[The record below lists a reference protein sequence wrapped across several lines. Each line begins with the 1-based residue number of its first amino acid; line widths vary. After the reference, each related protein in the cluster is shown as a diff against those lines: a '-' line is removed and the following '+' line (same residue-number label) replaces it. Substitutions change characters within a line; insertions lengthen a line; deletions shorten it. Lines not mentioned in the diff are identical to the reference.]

1 MPTKYEPLIMSS
13 EEDYKFCAGTLPYA
27 FYNNSMYV
35 LMGKNRRGRLSSFSG
50 KSECNESI
58 IDTASREMFEETC
71 GVVMSLQEIRRCLN
85 YDSLTLQSYTPR
97 GKTCYI
103 VMFQIPYR
111 RWYSQAFIRMQDS
124 MKMVVNELGGDTSK
138 YTEMMDVKWVSI
150 DSLCTNVRRTWEC
163 NKMRLAQSEW
173 DKIEHLRQMCM
184 LRRHREEGEEDEIK
198 QGHQSTLQHAII
210 TSKDAPLTRTRSMSE
225 DLGRSKAIA

>member
-1 MPTKYEPLIMSS
+1 
-13 EEDYKFCAGTLPYA
+13 
-27 FYNNSMYV
+27 
-35 LMGKNRRGRLSSFSG
+35 MGKNRRGRLCSFSG
-50 KSECNESI
+50 KSELNESV

-71 GVVMSLQEIRRCLN
+71 GVVMSLEEIRRSVT

-97 GKTCYI
+97 GKECYI

-124 MKMVVNELGGDTSK
+124 MKMVVSELGGDTSK

-150 DSLCTNVRRTWEC
+150 DSFCTNVRRTWEC

-173 DKIEHLRQMCM
+173 DKIEELRQKCM
-184 LRRHREEGEEDEIK
+184 MRRHRDEDEEHQAN
-198 QGHQSTLQHAII
+198 QGLGTPQHGIATI
-210 TSKDAPLTRTRSMSE
+210 TTDSSQTRTRSMSE
-225 DLGRSKAIA
+225 DLGRPRAIA